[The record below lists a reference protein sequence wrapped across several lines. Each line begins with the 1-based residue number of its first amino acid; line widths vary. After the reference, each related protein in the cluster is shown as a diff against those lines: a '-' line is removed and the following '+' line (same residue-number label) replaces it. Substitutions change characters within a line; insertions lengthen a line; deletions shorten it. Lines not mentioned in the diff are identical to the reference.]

1 MSSYHMKIIVIASRK
16 GGAGKTTIASLLAV
30 EAARAGFGPAALI
43 DLDPMRGLSL
53 WWEAREAEAPVL
65 VAADS
70 TPKAALATAKGTG
83 ARVVLIDTP
92 PAAAPVV
99 AEVIAM
105 ANLVIV
111 PVQPSPHDLRAVG
124 ATVDLA
130 RKAKRQLVFVIN
142 RTKPRVRL
150 TGEAAIALSQHGTV
164 SPAMLADRAVYAA
177 AAIDGRTASEIEP
190 NGAAAAE
197 VADLWRYITD
207 RLETP

>member
-1 MSSYHMKIIVIASRK
+1 LPYENHRYRIPQ
-16 GGAGKTTIASLLAV
+16 GGAGKTTIATLLAV
-30 EAARAGFGPAALI
+30 EAARVGAGPAVII

-53 WWEAREAEAPVL
+53 WWEARDDETPVL

-70 TPKAALATAKGTG
+70 TPKAALAAAKSTG
-83 ARVVLIDTP
+83 ASLVLVDTP

-99 AEVIAM
+99 AEVVAM
-105 ANLVIV
+105 ADLVIV

-130 RKAKRQLVFVIN
+130 RKAKRPLVFVIN

-177 AAIDGRTASEIEP
+177 AAPEIEST
-190 NGAAAAE
+190 GAAAAE
-197 VADLWRYITD
+197 VAELWRYLTD

>member
-1 MSSYHMKIIVIASRK
+1 MKTIVIASRK
-16 GGAGKTTIASLLAV
+16 GGAGKTTIATLLAV
-30 EAARAGFGPAALI
+30 EAARAGSGAAALI

-53 WWEAREAEAPVL
+53 WWEAREDETPVL
-65 VAADS
+65 VTADS
-70 TPKAALATAKGTG
+70 TPKAALAAAKATG
-83 ARVVLIDTP
+83 AALVLIDTP

-99 AEVIAM
+99 AEVVAM
-105 ANLVIV
+105 ADLVIV

-130 RKAKRQLVFVIN
+130 RKAKRPLVFVIN

-177 AAIDGRTASEIEP
+177 AAIDGRTAPEIEST
-190 NGAAAAE
+190 GAAAAE
-197 VADLWRYITD
+197 VAELWKYLTD
-207 RLETP
+207 RLESP

>member
-1 MSSYHMKIIVIASRK
+1 MRTIVIASRK
-16 GGAGKTTIASLLAV
+16 GGAGKTTVASLVAV
-30 EAARAGFGPAALI
+30 EAARAGAGAVAII

-65 VAADS
+65 VAVDS
-70 TPKAALATAKGTG
+70 TPKAALSAAKSTG
-83 ARVVLIDTP
+83 ASLVLIDTP

-99 AEVIAM
+99 AEVVA
-105 ANLVIV
+105 AADLVLV

-124 ATVDLA
+124 ATVELA
-130 RKAKRQLVFVIN
+130 RKTKRPLVFVIN

-177 AAIDGRTASEIEP
+177 AAIDGRTAPEIEP
-190 NGAAAAE
+190 AGAAAAE
-197 VADLWRYITD
+197 VAELWKYLAD
-207 RLETP
+207 RLEAQ